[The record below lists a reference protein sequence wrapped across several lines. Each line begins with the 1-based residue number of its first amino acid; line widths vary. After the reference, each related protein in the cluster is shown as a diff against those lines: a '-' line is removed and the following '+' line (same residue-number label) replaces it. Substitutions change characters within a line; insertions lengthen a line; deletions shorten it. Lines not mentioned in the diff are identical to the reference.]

1 MAPGRV
7 TTRAKEGSSLRTTAR
22 VLAALFVASLVG
34 VVQPATSAQASS
46 TAAAPHRS
54 VGSRIDAPLA
64 PAKSKAV
71 TRVPYRV
78 PDQAAFARAKRDAA
92 GRAGPTSYTR
102 SDFTINATP
111 SSGSVVQGANTTFTV
126 NTTVASGSARP
137 VTFSVSGL
145 PAGATGTFS
154 PASVQAGVS
163 STLTVATTST
173 AQIGT
178 FTLTISGN
186 YSSPPTTHTTTVSLM
201 VTPGPDFSIG
211 AEPSSQGILRG
222 EGTTYS
228 VSTLVTSGSAQ
239 TVTFSLAGLP
249 AGASG
254 TFSPAAVLAGG
265 GSTLTVT
272 TSTSTP
278 AGTFTLTISG
288 AYANPPK
295 SHSAT
300 VTLTVNAPV
309 VDDFS
314 ISAAPASQNVVQG
327 QSTTYTVTTQ
337 VTSGNAQTV
346 TLSVSGLPAGATGT
360 FSPSAVVAGGSS
372 TLTVTTSVS
381 TPTGTFTL
389 TISGSYANPPN
400 SRSATVTLTV
410 NAPDD
415 FGISASPLSQSV
427 VQGQSTSYTVTTQVT
442 SGNAQT
448 VTLSVSGLPA
458 GATGTFNPASVTAG
472 GASLLTVTTTTTAAT
487 GTVTL
492 VITGTYPSSTAHSTS
507 VSFTV
512 TLPPDEFSLAAT
524 PTLRTVAQGASTTYN
539 VDTQLTS
546 GNAQSVSLSV
556 SGLPNGAT
564 GTFNPATVTTGA
576 SSVLTVA
583 TTTTSAV
590 GTFNLTLIG
599 QGSAGPT
606 HAATVSLEITA
617 ASSGGPTVGVS
628 WNGQFESDLAPPD
641 PTGAMGP
648 TSYIEAINL
657 RYGIYGRDGAL
668 INEGDLGQLT
678 RFPVSELSDP
688 QIVWDPT
695 SQRFYY
701 LAVDF
706 YTSEFAFGYSK
717 TADPRSDDE
726 FCHYQVGAFYNS
738 FYLPDYPK
746 LAVTRDF
753 VLVGSNVFLLLSYYV
768 GSDVNW
774 FAKPTDPVCPGQLGG
789 GGTFSAL
796 KNADGS
802 LMSTPE
808 PAVMLDAT
816 SGGWIVGTNDVST
829 SGGADYLTV
838 FKVTKS
844 AQGQAQLS
852 AATTVKV
859 PRYQMPANAPQ
870 SGTTQLIDTM
880 DTRLTHAVAGYDP
893 RLGATAIWTAHTAF
907 GGAGSEVRWFEI
919 NTATTPV
926 LSQTGTVTDPELY
939 SFNGAISSDRAAD
952 DVTTTAAATGRNMVM
967 GFNTS
972 SAATF
977 SAIKMVSRRGT
988 APQSGVVLIKQSPGP
1003 YVDFACG
1010 SSAPDVCRWG
1020 DYGGAS
1026 PDPLSA
1032 NGGQVW
1038 LSNEWNEAMT
1048 DGSTPTWRTW
1058 NWSARP

>member
-1 MAPGRV
+1 
-7 TTRAKEGSSLRTTAR
+7 
-22 VLAALFVASLVG
+22 
-34 VVQPATSAQASS
+34 
-46 TAAAPHRS
+46 
-54 VGSRIDAPLA
+54 
-64 PAKSKAV
+64 
-71 TRVPYRV
+71 
-78 PDQAAFARAKRDAA
+78 RAKRDAA

-288 AYANPPK
+288 AYANPP
-295 SHSAT
+295 
-300 VTLTVNAPV
+300 
-309 VDDFS
+309 
-314 ISAAPASQNVVQG
+314 
-327 QSTTYTVTTQ
+327 
-337 VTSGNAQTV
+337 
-346 TLSVSGLPAGATGT
+346 
-360 FSPSAVVAGGSS
+360 
-372 TLTVTTSVS
+372 
-381 TPTGTFTL
+381 
-389 TISGSYANPPN
+389 N

-590 GTFNLTLIG
+590 G
-599 QGSAGPT
+599 
-606 HAATVSLEITA
+606 
-617 ASSGGPTVGVS
+617 
-628 WNGQFESDLAPPD
+628 
-641 PTGAMGP
+641 
-648 TSYIEAINL
+648 
-657 RYGIYGRDGAL
+657 
-668 INEGDLGQLT
+668 
-678 RFPVSELSDP
+678 
-688 QIVWDPT
+688 
-695 SQRFYY
+695 
-701 LAVDF
+701 
-706 YTSEFAFGYSK
+706 
-717 TADPRSDDE
+717 
-726 FCHYQVGAFYNS
+726 
-738 FYLPDYPK
+738 
-746 LAVTRDF
+746 
-753 VLVGSNVFLLLSYYV
+753 
-768 GSDVNW
+768 
-774 FAKPTDPVCPGQLGG
+774 
-789 GGTFSAL
+789 
-796 KNADGS
+796 
-802 LMSTPE
+802 
-808 PAVMLDAT
+808 
-816 SGGWIVGTNDVST
+816 
-829 SGGADYLTV
+829 
-838 FKVTKS
+838 
-844 AQGQAQLS
+844 
-852 AATTVKV
+852 
-859 PRYQMPANAPQ
+859 
-870 SGTTQLIDTM
+870 
-880 DTRLTHAVAGYDP
+880 
-893 RLGATAIWTAHTAF
+893 
-907 GGAGSEVRWFEI
+907 
-919 NTATTPV
+919 
-926 LSQTGTVTDPELY
+926 
-939 SFNGAISSDRAAD
+939 
-952 DVTTTAAATGRNMVM
+952 
-967 GFNTS
+967 
-972 SAATF
+972 
-977 SAIKMVSRRGT
+977 
-988 APQSGVVLIKQSPGP
+988 
-1003 YVDFACG
+1003 
-1010 SSAPDVCRWG
+1010 
-1020 DYGGAS
+1020 
-1026 PDPLSA
+1026 
-1032 NGGQVW
+1032 
-1038 LSNEWNEAMT
+1038 
-1048 DGSTPTWRTW
+1048 
-1058 NWSARP
+1058 